1 MQVSDFLKLY
11 LLDPTVLT
19 VGARL
24 NPATRRSLDKA
35 ADTEAPARLHLRG
48 LVGSQDAVLA
58 AALHQA
64 YPQQPQ
70 LFILHDRDEAAYF
83 LADLQHLLPDEE
95 PLMFPSSYK
104 RPYAFDE
111 TENAN
116 VLMRAEVLNRL
127 NSRTPPPDP
136 LPSGRGGASPDKK
149 PKSDV
154 NISEDNRQAPPLPE
168 DVAHQARAGSGGGVG
183 ALIVTYPEAL
193 FEKVINKKSLVAN
206 TFIVKVG
213 DKLDVNFISEM
224 LAEYDFERS
233 DFVYE
238 AGQFAVRGGIVDI
251 FSYAN
256 ELPYRI
262 ELFGDEVETIRTF
275 DPESQLSVDK
285 KSQVSIIPN
294 VQTKLLQET
303 REAFL
308 DFIPADTAIWAKDLR
323 QTLDVVTESFERAE
337 ANFQELLAGAA
348 GMQIVSK
355 PADLFE
361 SGKSF
366 KKLLEGFAVAEFG
379 KRFYFKSGEEFQF
392 AARPQ
397 PSFNKDFQRLLK
409 NLNEY
414 QAQGYT
420 NIIAAES
427 VRQADRL
434 RTIFDELDNNV
445 QFQHLLLGLRE
456 GYIDETLKLLVY
468 TDHQLFER
476 FYRAQEGR
484 KFSKKKALTLKE
496 LRTLVPGDYV
506 THQDYGIARFAGLT
520 QVEINDRMQEAI
532 RLIYRDDDV
541 LTVSI
546 HALHK
551 IAKYSGAE
559 GTPPTMSKLGS
570 PEWENKKKA
579 VKKKV
584 KDIAAELIRLYA
596 KRKTAP
602 GHAFARDSFMQAE
615 LESSFIYEDTPD
627 QGKATEDVKHD
638 MEQPHPMDRLV
649 CGDVGFGKTEIAIR
663 AAFKSV
669 ADGKQVAVLVPTT
682 ILAMQH
688 YKTFRERLSALPV
701 TVEYVNRFKSTK
713 QIKETLGRVAE
724 GKTDILIGTHRLTN
738 KDIKFKDLGLL
749 IIDEEQ
755 KFGVKTKDKLKELKV
770 NVDTLTLSAT
780 PIPRTLHFSLMG
792 ARDLSVIATPPPNR
806 QPVQTELHVF
816 DELLI
821 RDAVARE
828 IKRGGQ
834 VFFVHNRVKDIEELA
849 GMIVRLVP
857 DARVTYIHGQ
867 MEGDKLEKRMMKFVD
882 GEYDVLVSTNLIES
896 GLDIPNA
903 NTIIINRAHL
913 FGLSDLHQMRGR
925 VGRSNKKAYCY
936 LLTPPVAG
944 LPSDARK
951 RLSTLE
957 EFSDLGDGFKVAMRD
972 LDIRGAGNLLGGEQS
987 GFIND
992 LGFETYHQIL
1002 DEAVTELKETEFRDL
1017 FLGDPTQR
1025 LQEAAKPAGVQE
1037 CNIETDL
1044 QVLIPDT
1051 YVSNVSERLQLYSKL
1066 DRAKGPEQ
1074 LQKLLSGMT
1083 DRFGPLPPEVE
1094 QLADIVR
1101 LRWQGRHAGFERLS
1115 YKKNVL
1121 KGYIPAENN
1130 EAYFQGDTFGNILSY
1145 VQTHPNSASMKE
1157 RKQQLVF
1164 SISHVPSVAAAKR
1177 LLSELGSE
1185 EPVGV

>member
-1 MQVSDFLKLY
+1 M
-11 LLDPTVLT
+11 T

-24 NPATRRSLDKA
+24 NPATRNSLRGV
-35 ADTEAPARLHLRG
+35 APAEAVAHPRLHLRG

-58 AALHQA
+58 AAMHTAFPDQHH
-64 YPQQPQ
+64 
-70 LFILHDRDEAAYF
+70 LFILHDREEAAYF
-83 LADLQHLLPDEE
+83 LADLQHLLPNEE
-95 PLMFPSSYK
+95 PLLFPSSYK

-116 VLMRAEVLNRL
+116 VLMRAEVLNKL
-127 NSRTPPPDP
+127 NSH
-136 LPSGRGGASPDKK
+136 RGPKTAAEQATEDAEDAAK
-149 PKSDV
+149 PKTKKG
-154 NISEDNRQAPPLPE
+154 
-168 DVAHQARAGSGGGVG
+168 ARASVKDTAG
-183 ALIVTYPEAL
+183 AIIITYPEAL

-206 TFIVKVG
+206 TFIVKNG

-224 LAEYDFERS
+224 LAEYDFERT

-275 DPESQLSVDK
+275 DPESQLSVEK
-285 KSQVSIIPN
+285 REQVSIIPN

-308 DFIPADTAIWAKDLR
+308 DFIPKNTTVWAKDMR
-323 QTLDVVTESFERAE
+323 QTLDVVEESFDKAE
-337 ANFQELLAGAA
+337 AGFQELLLTAG
-348 GMQIVSK
+348 GTQIVSK
-355 PADLFE
+355 PEDLFE
-361 SGKSF
+361 TGKSF
-366 KKLLEGFAVAEFG
+366 KKLLEGFAVVEFG
-379 KRFYFKSGEEFQF
+379 KRFHYKAGAEEFQF
-392 AARPQ
+392 TAKPQ
-397 PSFNKDFQRLLK
+397 PSFNKDFNRLVK
-409 NLNEY
+409 NLHENQEK
-414 QAQGYT
+414 GYT

-456 GYIDETLKLLVY
+456 GYVDETLKLVVY

-496 LRTLVPGDYV
+496 LRTLSPGDYV
-506 THQDYGIARFAGLT
+506 VHQDYGIARFAGLT
-520 QVEINDRMQEAI
+520 QVEINDRVQEAI
-532 RLIYRDDDV
+532 RLVYRDDDV

-559 GTPPTMSKLGS
+559 GTPPNMSKLGS
-570 PEWENKKKA
+570 PEWENKKKS

-602 GHAFARDSFMQAE
+602 GHAFAMDSFMQAE

-627 QGKATEDVKHD
+627 QAKATEDVKRD
-638 MEQPHPMDRLV
+638 MEVPHPMDRLV
-649 CGDVGFGKTEIAIR
+649 CGDVGFGKTEVAIR

-688 YKTFRERLSALPV
+688 YKTFRERLAALPV

-816 DELLI
+816 DELLV

-834 VFFVHNRVKDIEELA
+834 VFFVHNRVKDIDELA
-849 GMIVRLVP
+849 NMVLRLVP
-857 DARVTYIHGQ
+857 DARVTTIHGQ
-867 MEGDKLEKRMMKFVD
+867 MEGDLLEKRMMKFVD
-882 GEYDVLVSTNLIES
+882 GDYDVLVSTNLIES

-903 NTIIINRAHL
+903 NTIIINRAHMH
-913 FGLSDLHQMRGR
+913 GLSDLHQMRGR

-1002 DEAVTELKETEFRDL
+1002 DEAVQELKETEFRDL
-1017 FLGDPTQR
+1017 FLGDPTER
-1025 LQEAAKPAGVQE
+1025 LQAAIKDSGPKE

-1044 QVLIPDT
+1044 QILIPDS
-1051 YVSNVSERLQLYSKL
+1051 YVSSVSERLQLYSKL
-1066 DRAKGPEQ
+1066 DRVKSPEE
-1074 LQKLLSGMT
+1074 LRKLVAGIV
-1083 DRFGPLPPEVE
+1083 DRFGPLPAEVE

-1101 LRWQGRHAGFERLS
+1101 LRWQACQVGFEKLTL
-1115 YKKNVL
+1115 KKNLL
-1121 KGYIPAENN
+1121 KGYISATNN
-1130 EAYFQGDTFGNILSY
+1130 EPYFQSDTFGNILSY
-1145 VQTHPNSASMKE
+1145 VQTHTRTASMKE
-1157 RKQQLVF
+1157 RKEQLIV
-1164 SISHVPSVAAAKR
+1164 SIEEVKTVQVAKR
-1177 LLSELGSE
+1177 ILSELGSE
-1185 EPVGV
+1185 EKVGV